1 MGYNAAS
8 AAARGLWPPRRRCR
22 RTTEQRVQNKTG
34 VAEEPSAALRE
45 RAGAPRARP
54 ASPALAPALRPLG
67 EGAWHSSSF
76 DLAQGLDVKVM
87 ESKLSRETL
96 DQLFRS

>member
-1 MGYNAAS
+1 
-8 AAARGLWPPRRRCR
+8 
-22 RTTEQRVQNKTG
+22 VQSKTG
-34 VAEEPSAALRE
+34 VAEEQGPSPRD
-45 RAGAPRARP
+45 RAGAPPAR
-54 ASPALAPALRPLG
+54 SPSAVSPPALRPLH

>member
-1 MGYNAAS
+1 VQPKPDAIDVRPEPAVS
-8 AAARGLWPPRRRCR
+8 AAPPRRPLFI
-22 RTTEQRVQNKTG
+22 
-34 VAEEPSAALRE
+34 API
-45 RAGAPRARP
+45 AGDATW
-54 ASPALAPALRPLG
+54 L
-67 EGAWHSSSF
+67 SSSF

>member
-1 MGYNAAS
+1 V
-8 AAARGLWPPRRRCR
+8 PQDKRRS
-22 RTTEQRVQNKTG
+22 QRVRSKTG
-34 VAEEPSAALRE
+34 VVEEQGPAPRD
-45 RAGAPRARP
+45 RAGAPPAQSPSAAR
-54 ASPALAPALRPLG
+54 SPSALPSPALRPLG